1 MVFLSKEFRNT
12 FILYIF
18 FEKCHKHDESRM
30 RVILMWLLG
39 NLVSLMEVWLAKE
52 SVSLNW

>member
-1 MVFLSKEFRNT
+1 
-12 FILYIF
+12 
-18 FEKCHKHDESRM
+18 M